1 MNNLVALYTR
11 VSSEDLET
19 PLSTRR
25 QERACR
31 QFAKSKGWKVADV
44 WEDVD
49 VSAYAKGKR
58 RPAFDN
64 LMSVV
69 AGGKVDG
76 VLVWKLDRLVR
87 RPADFERFWT
97 RCDKAG
103 VFLASATEPIDS
115 TTELGLAVIRIL
127 VTFANVESTS
137 IGLRLRSRMEE
148 KARAGI
154 PLVQG
159 RGFGFN
165 DTWTAVLEDE
175 AALIHEAAARFLAG
189 ETFVS
194 IATDWRRRQLLT
206 SRGAPWTGQKL
217 QRVLNSPRLVGD
229 NTFNGVVVARGCF
242 PAILDPLTSAQIR
255 ARVSDARRL
264 RGPPLRFLL
273 SSGLLRCGTCGARM
287 HGFTYARGGGRD
299 GVRSYACGRR
309 GPTGHRL
316 YINAEVVEALVV
328 EQTLARLERRAKM
341 RPTIALPAD
350 VPDQLAV
357 AYEAHATAM
366 RTLAIDYYVHR
377 RLTTEEW
384 EAARDGLE
392 EQLGHARR
400 LHTPAWQPPP
410 GRANKRQ
417 AGFRGAWETL
427 DLLHRRDIIA
437 SELRY
442 ATITPRIGGRVID
455 AQRVRPTW
463 WDDHLPLSAR
473 PARKAGCLD
482 ADVWDGSRWIGT
494 GEAAAI
500 LAMSPAA
507 VRAMV
512 HSGQLPVVKH
522 RRIFRFLRSDVEAA
536 AARFAKTIGTAEAAA
551 VLGVSQHRID
561 HWIEDGLL
569 PAEKRGGFYRVGLDD
584 LRTFGDSLRAVRTEL
599 VDTNEAARI
608 LGRSV
613 PWLIE
618 MVERG
623 SFECIRYGRI
633 YLLRRDQVEAA
644 AAGRNAED
652 ACVTACARPVFERP
666 STSGR
671 AGKGAL
677 DKHMHA

>member
-1 MNNLVALYTR
+1 MKKLVALYTR

-31 QFAKSKGWKVADV
+31 QFARSKGWKVADV

-87 RPADFERFWT
+87 RAADFERFWT

-154 PLVQG
+154 PLVCG
-159 RGFGFN
+159 REFGFN
-165 DTWTAVLEDE
+165 DTWTGVIEDE
-175 AALIHEAAARFLAG
+175 ASLIREAATRFLAG
-189 ETFVS
+189 ETLVA
-194 IATDWRRRQLLT
+194 IAADWRRRQLLT
-206 SRGAPWTGQKL
+206 PRGTPWTRDKL
-217 QRVLNSPRLVGD
+217 KRLLTSPRLVGD
-229 NTFNGVVVARGCF
+229 NTFNGVVVARACF

-255 ARVSDARRL
+255 SRVSDARQL
-264 RGPPLRFLL
+264 RGPPPKFLL

-287 HGFTYARGGGRD
+287 HGLTYSRVEGRD
-299 GVRSYACGRR
+299 GVRSYVCGRR
-309 GPTGHRL
+309 GPSGHRVS
-316 YINAEVVEALVV
+316 INAEVVEALVV

-341 RPTIALPAD
+341 RPAMVLPAD
-350 VPDQLAV
+350 APGQLAV
-357 AYEAHATAM
+357 AYERHATAM
-366 RTLAIDYYVHR
+366 QTLAVDYYVNR

-400 LHTPAWQPPP
+400 LHTPGWQPPQ
-410 GRANKRQ
+410 GRANKRRP
-417 AGFRGAWETL
+417 GFRGAWETL

-463 WDDHLPLSAR
+463 WDDHSSLSVR
-473 PARKAGCLD
+473 PARKADCLD

-494 GEAAAI
+494 GEAATI
-500 LAMSPAA
+500 LAISSAA

-512 HSGQLPVVKH
+512 SSGQLPVVKH
-522 RRIFRFLRSDVEAA
+522 RRIFRFLRSDVETVAA
-536 AARFAKTIGTAEAAA
+536 GFARAVGTAQVAA

-561 HWIEDGLL
+561 HWIEGGLL
-569 PAEKRGGFYRVGLDD
+569 PAEKRGGFYRVGLDE
-584 LRTFGDSLRAVRTEL
+584 LRAFGDSLRAVRTQL
-599 VDTNEAARI
+599 VETDEAARI

-613 PWLIE
+613 PSIIE
-618 MVERG
+618 MVGRG
-623 SFECIRYGRI
+623 RFECIRHGRI

-644 AAGRNAED
+644 TAVRKDEDAAGAE
-652 ACVTACARPVFERP
+652 
-666 STSGR
+666 
-671 AGKGAL
+671 
-677 DKHMHA
+677 